1 MGKVGQIHA
10 VQANLRHPQSVTAAV
25 RDADAVINLVG
36 ILFERGA
43 QRFDAVQTIGAEAV
57 AQAATSANAHMVH
70 VSAIGA
76 DENSTSDYARSK
88 AEGERRVLAAAPAAI
103 IFRPA
108 ILFGPEDD
116 FFNRFAALARMAP
129 ALPLPG
135 GGHVR
140 YQPVFAGDVGE
151 AIAKAVDGDAKPA
164 TIYELG
170 GPQVQTFK
178 DLMQTVL
185 AITQRRRLLVPVP
198 FAAMKLQAA
207 VLQFLPKPPLTP
219 DQVELLKH
227 DNVVS
232 AEAQHDGRTLE
243 GLGMVPESIDAIV
256 PSYLW
261 RFRKTG
267 QFDAHTG
274 ETIHHRGTPHG

>member
-1 MGKVGQIHA
+1 
-10 VQANLRHPQSVTAAV
+10 
-25 RDADAVINLVG
+25 
-36 ILFERGA
+36 
-43 QRFDAVQTIGAEAV
+43 
-57 AQAATSANAHMVH
+57 
-70 VSAIGA
+70 
-76 DENSTSDYARSK
+76 
-88 AEGERRVLAAAPAAI
+88 
-103 IFRPA
+103 
-108 ILFGPEDD
+108 
-116 FFNRFAALARMAP
+116 
-129 ALPLPG
+129 
-135 GGHVR
+135 
-140 YQPVFAGDVGE
+140 
-151 AIAKAVDGDAKPA
+151 
-164 TIYELG
+164 
-170 GPQVQTFK
+170 
-178 DLMQTVL
+178 
-185 AITQRRRLLVPVP
+185 VP